1 MKIAQ
6 LVSNDINFIFLDQTT
21 EIIEKLKSI
30 TLLEAKELIKQIE
43 ETFGVSTTSISEQV
57 ISSPIN
63 HQEAPPK
70 EVNTD
75 KEESTFFDLVLQEVP
90 SEDQRAKR
98 LSVFRIIRELT
109 SLGLKESKELTNS
122 LPKIIKESMS
132 REEAEEAKKQLE
144 SAGAKIIIQ

>member
-1 MKIAQ
+1 M
-6 LVSNDINFIFLDQTT
+6 SNTT
-21 EIIEKLKSI
+21 IEIIEKLKSL

-43 ETFGVSTTSISEQV
+43 ETFDVSTASSSEQV
-57 ISSPIN
+57 ISAPISN
-63 HQEAPPK
+63 QETPL
-70 EVNTD
+70 EVVNTG
-75 KEESTFFDLVLQEVP
+75 KEESSFVDLVLQEVP

-109 SLGLKESKELTNS
+109 SLGLKESKELTNL
-122 LPKIIKESMS
+122 LPKTIKESMS